1 MENRNTCPICNKIGI
16 KDFLKEDV
24 VCPCCGSDLSVYRKI
39 DILSEYNNN
48 FHKNESRHRWV
59 IGISLIA
66 CSLFI
71 FSTFLFS
78 IYSKVRANTHQLVL
92 EVESLKKEKIELLDS
107 IAKINE
113 TKNIYKS
120 AVIESINNEWYIV
133 KKGDS
138 FCKIS
143 KQLYGNE
150 SNYKEII
157 QLNNLTES
165 TLLFPGDSLRIK

>member
-1 MENRNTCPICNKIGI
+1 MENRNTCPICKKTGI
-16 KDFLKEDV
+16 NDFLKEDV

-48 FHKNESRHRWV
+48 FHKNESRQKWL

-66 CSLFI
+66 CSLFV
-71 FSTFLFS
+71 FSIFLFS

-92 EVESLKKEKIELLDS
+92 EVENLKKENIELLDS
-107 IAKINE
+107 IAKTNE
-113 TKNIYKS
+113 IKIVSK
-120 AVIESINNEWYIV
+120 AAGLESINNKWYII

-143 KQLYGNE
+143 QHLYGTE
-150 SNYKEII
+150 SIYKEII